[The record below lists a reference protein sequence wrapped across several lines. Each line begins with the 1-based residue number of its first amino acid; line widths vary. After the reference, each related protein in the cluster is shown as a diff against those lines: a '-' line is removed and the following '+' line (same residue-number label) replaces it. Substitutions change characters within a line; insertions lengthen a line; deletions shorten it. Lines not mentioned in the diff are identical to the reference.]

1 MNTFYNDIINNMNIA
16 IVHTDFRIYWPARL
30 HALHALLVSKG
41 HTLTVIEIAGKGSN
55 YSFNEEKARN
65 DSYWR
70 VLFPND
76 KPEELSP
83 SIIRKVLFETL
94 DNIMPDVVLAGAIA
108 FPSGAVSTS
117 WAKIRNKKVVIFDDS
132 KKEDVERIFF
142 VNYIKRCIYK
152 NVDSVIYPAED
163 WLDTALFW
171 GLKKEQVFCG
181 LDVVDNS
188 FWENN
193 YKVKDSFLDSIII
206 VSRILAR
213 KNIAAVIIAYCSI
226 KDTPTPMLHIIGDGP
241 EKASLQ
247 KLVTDNNA
255 DDKIKFHPFMSQE
268 DLRDVYHS
276 AGAFI
281 LGSWYETWGLVLN
294 EAAACGCVLL
304 ASEKCG
310 ATKTLVKNSVNGFI
324 FDPYSVED
332 IVSAIRN
339 YLRLTDDEREKMKNA
354 SQEIASEW
362 GLEKFSL
369 TCLKASE
376 YVMGKEIRRPTLVES
391 IILRLWNGRYNTL

>member
-1 MNTFYNDIINNMNIA
+1 MNIA

-30 HALHALLVSKG
+30 YSLHALLVSKG
-41 HTLTVIEIAGKGSN
+41 HTLTVIEIAGKGSS
-55 YSFNEEKARN
+55 YSFNEEKSRN
-65 DSYWR
+65 DSFWR

-117 WAKIRNKKVVIFDDS
+117 WAKSRNKKIVIFDDS
-132 KKEDVERIFF
+132 KKEDVERNKC
-142 VNYIKRCIYK
+142 VNYIKRCIYR

-163 WLDTALFW
+163 WLATASFW
-171 GLKKEQVFCG
+171 GFKKEQVFCG
-181 LDVVDNS
+181 LDVVDNN
-188 FWENN
+188 FWGNN
-193 YKVKDSFLDSIII
+193 YNVKDSFLGSIVI

-213 KNIAAVIIAYCSI
+213 KNIAAVINAYFSI
-226 KDTPTPMLHIIGDGP
+226 KDIPTPMLHIIGDGP

-247 KLVTDNNA
+247 KLVKDYNA
-255 DDKIKFHPFMSQE
+255 DGKIKFHPFMTQE

-310 ATKTLVKNSVNGFI
+310 ATKTLVKNGVNGFI

-332 IVSAIRN
+332 IASAIRN
-339 YLRLTDDEREKMKNA
+339 YLRLTDDEREKMKKA
-354 SQEIASEW
+354 SQKIVGEW

-376 YVMGKEIRRPTLVES
+376 FVMGKEIRRPSFVES
-391 IILRLWNGRYNTL
+391 FILRLWNGRYNTL

>member
-1 MNTFYNDIINNMNIA
+1 MNIA

-30 HALHALLVSKG
+30 CSLHALLVSQG

-83 SIIRKVLFETL
+83 SIIRKVLFATL

-108 FPSGAVSTS
+108 FPSGAITTS
-117 WAKIRNKKVVIFDDS
+117 WAKSRDKKVVIFDDS
-132 KKEDVERIFF
+132 QKEDVERNFF
-142 VNYIKRCIYK
+142 VNNIKRCIYK

-171 GLKKEQVFCG
+171 GFKKEQVFCG

-193 YKVKDSFLDSIII
+193 YNVKDSFLDSIII

-324 FDPYSVED
+324 FDPYSVEE
-332 IVSAIRN
+332 IASAIRN

-354 SQEIASEW
+354 SQEIVSEW